1 LKGLQGDRANPRRK
15 TPGDGG
21 GHAPPVNPSRGVPA
35 SWCRAWRA
43 GLVGPRGW
51 RLVLTM
57 ATVAHNELARQANNA
72 ADKLYSAI
80 LDDVQG
86 FTKGKVPR
94 KLSTNDAKKLV
105 GLAVACKGNP
115 ASFDGKAKAELGTTD
130 VPHLGELQRKILAR
144 VQDHAKGAELQSSVQ
159 AFSGGVRER
168 VEGGGITK
176 GGLMRV
182 GSDKPVF
189 KKPEARS
196 SVLGLQGLAA
206 KKREEDGVVLPSKR
220 ARMSFEGQEDTAG
233 AEDAGAEAGESRA
246 KDRPAG
252 RPNYRSKGSET
263 PSAGVGLNAEARD
276 RIQERERGRGRD
288 GGISFSSAGR
298 GEGERDDRQRDD
310 RPAARRDGA
319 GSDSVRSKASTWEP
333 DTPVRSQV
341 GSSVAN
347 TPVRSSVDQFDIV
360 ANIGQGR
367 VPPKA
372 AGTGSSGAARWGSS
386 ARAEASREQDRD
398 GDRPLTAA
406 EKERQQREYEAKEQ
420 ELDRDWYDNDEG
432 GAFLDESGAY
442 DPFLGGADGDASTRT
457 ADGKPKKKVSARQQ
471 AYLADDDKW
480 IDNQLMNSGVV
491 KASRLAETEDDTE
504 GRVHLIVHDLKPPF
518 LDGRAVLTKK
528 QDTVATVRDPSS
540 DLAKIARKGCLSVQ
554 EYRKK
559 RDLNKCREKFW
570 EIEGS
575 KIGGLMGVK
584 EKEKEKEDVDLTEDG
599 ELDYKKG
606 AKFGDHM
613 KGKSEAQS
621 EFAKTKTLKQ
631 QRESLPIFTVRDELL
646 QVIRD
651 NQVVVVVGETGSG
664 KTTQMAQYLHEEG
677 YTSYGNVGCTQP
689 RRVAAMSVAKRVAE
703 EVDCE
708 LGTTV
713 GYAIRFEDVTDATT
727 KLKFMTDGI
736 LLRETL
742 QEPDLDAYSA
752 IIMDEAHERSLNTDV
767 LFGILRKVVQRRRD
781 MKLIVTSATMDADK
795 FSNFFGGVPTF
806 NIPGRT
812 FPVEYMHAKAPVEDY
827 VEATVKQVMQ
837 IHLGYPKGDVL
848 CFMTG
853 QEDIDAVCFLLQE
866 RLEELIADGA
876 KVGELEILPIHS
888 MLPSELQAKIFKAVQ
903 SEARKV
909 VVATNIAETSLTIDG
924 IKYVIDCGYYKLKVF
939 NPRMGMDSLQ
949 VTPESQANARQR
961 AGRAG
966 RTGPG
971 VCWRLFTEIAYQFEM
986 LHNTIP
992 EIQRTNLGNVVL
1004 LLKSLGVVDL
1014 LDFDFMDPPPE
1025 DNMLN
1030 SMYQLWVLGALGN
1043 TGELTPMGRKMVEF
1057 PLDPPLSKMLI
1068 MAEELHCNQEV
1079 LTIVASLSVGGLGHI
1094 FYRPKDRAEESDAAR
1109 EKFAVP
1115 ESDHLTMLHVYQQWK
1130 NNDYRSDWC
1139 ATHFLQSKTLKKVR
1153 EIRSQL
1159 QDTCTQQKMSLT
1171 SCGSDWD
1178 KVRQAV
1184 SSAYFINAAR
1194 MKGIGEYE
1202 NLRTAMK
1209 CYLHPTSSL
1218 YGIGF
1223 TPDYVV
1229 YHELVLTSKEYMQC
1243 VSVVDPYWLAQQGP
1257 MFFSVKENSYQAR
1270 LAQKRRGEEAMKQM
1284 AHILQCTLYND
1295 LHLMN
1300 VLSH

>member
-1 LKGLQGDRANPRRK
+1 
-15 TPGDGG
+15 
-21 GHAPPVNPSRGVPA
+21 
-35 SWCRAWRA
+35 
-43 GLVGPRGW
+43 
-51 RLVLTM
+51 M

-144 VQDHAKGAELQSSVQ
+144 VQDHAKGAELQSSVK

-168 VEGGGITK
+168 VEGGGIAK
-176 GGLMRV
+176 GGLIRV
-182 GSDKPVF
+182 NSDKPVF

-196 SVLGLQGLAA
+196 SMLGLQGLAA

-220 ARMSFEGQEDTAG
+220 GRMSFEGQEDSAG
-233 AEDAGAEAGESRA
+233 AEDAGADGGDSRK

-252 RPNYRSKGSET
+252 RPNYRTKGSET
-263 PSAGVGLNAEARD
+263 PSTGSGLNAEARD

-288 GGISFSSAGR
+288 GGMSFSSAGR
-298 GEGERDDRQRDD
+298 GEEDRDD
-310 RPAARRDGA
+310 RPAARRESQGP
-319 GSDSVRSKASTWEP
+319 GSDSVRSKASTWES

-367 VPPKA
+367 VPAKA
-372 AGTGSSGAARWGSS
+372 TGTGSSGAGRWGSS
-386 ARAEASREQDRD
+386 SRGESSREQDRD
-398 GDRPLTAA
+398 RDRPLTEAD
-406 EKERQQREYEAKEQ
+406 KERQRKEYDAMEK

-432 GAFLDESGAY
+432 GAFLDESGSY
-442 DPFLGGADGDASTRT
+442 DPFLGGADGDAGTRT
-457 ADGKPKKKVSARQQ
+457 ADGKPKKKVSARQR

-491 KASRLAETEDDTE
+491 KASRLADADDDTE
-504 GRVHLIVHDLKPPF
+504 GRVHLMVHDIKPPF

-584 EKEKEKEDVDLTEDG
+584 EKEAEEEEVDLDEDG

-606 AKFGDHM
+606 SQFGVHM

-621 EFAKTKTLKQ
+621 DFAKSKTIKQ

-677 YTSYGNVGCTQP
+677 YTTYGNVGCTQP
-689 RRVAAMSVAKRVAE
+689 RRVAAMSVAKRVSE

-713 GYAIRFEDVTDATT
+713 GYAIRFEDVTNEST
-727 KLKFMTDGI
+727 KIKFMTDGI

-812 FPVEYMHAKAPVEDY
+812 FPVEHLHAKAPVEDY

-837 IHLGYPKGDVL
+837 IHLGYPKVLSLSPSLSLSLPLTHTRTRKLYSYAPTHMHTHTHAHVCYIRARPPTHPPTHTPQGDIL

-853 QEDIDAVCFLLQE
+853 QEDIDAVCFMLQE

-876 KVGELEILPIHS
+876 KVEELEILPIH
-888 MLPSELQAKIFKAVQ
+888 
-903 SEARKV
+903 R
-909 VVATNIAETSLTIDG
+909 
-924 IKYVIDCGYYKLKVF
+924 
-939 NPRMGMDSLQ
+939 
-949 VTPESQANARQR
+949 
-961 AGRAG
+961 
-966 RTGPG
+966 
-971 VCWRLFTEIAYQFEM
+971 
-986 LHNTIP
+986 
-992 EIQRTNLGNVVL
+992 
-1004 LLKSLGVVDL
+1004 
-1014 LDFDFMDPPPE
+1014 
-1025 DNMLN
+1025 
-1030 SMYQLWVLGALGN
+1030 
-1043 TGELTPMGRKMVEF
+1043 
-1057 PLDPPLSKMLI
+1057 
-1068 MAEELHCNQEV
+1068 
-1079 LTIVASLSVGGLGHI
+1079 SVH
-1094 FYRPKDRAEESDAAR
+1094 
-1109 EKFAVP
+1109 
-1115 ESDHLTMLHVYQQWK
+1115 
-1130 NNDYRSDWC
+1130 
-1139 ATHFLQSKTLKKVR
+1139 
-1153 EIRSQL
+1153 
-1159 QDTCTQQKMSLT
+1159 
-1171 SCGSDWD
+1171 
-1178 KVRQAV
+1178 
-1184 SSAYFINAAR
+1184 
-1194 MKGIGEYE
+1194 
-1202 NLRTAMK
+1202 
-1209 CYLHPTSSL
+1209 
-1218 YGIGF
+1218 
-1223 TPDYVV
+1223 
-1229 YHELVLTSKEYMQC
+1229 
-1243 VSVVDPYWLAQQGP
+1243 VSVYVCVY
-1257 MFFSVKENSYQAR
+1257 V
-1270 LAQKRRGEEAMKQM
+1270 
-1284 AHILQCTLYND
+1284 C
-1295 LHLMN
+1295 
-1300 VLSH
+1300 VCV